1 MRWWSSVLVA
11 VAVVPGV
18 LAAQTEPV
26 RYRVAVSPGEDL
38 FRVRA
43 EFVVPPGRDTFVV
56 SLPAW
61 TPGSYTIQNY
71 ARYVHGFTAQTPEG
85 RTLPWDKLD
94 KDSWRIAAGG
104 ARSVVVEVATNPD
117 TLDLSMALVDKDVA
131 FFNGTNLFL
140 YPEGSD
146 WSFAADVTVQVPV
159 GWRIATGLAP
169 AGSGRFRAA
178 DYHDLVDAPFLVGA
192 IAVDSVVVDG
202 KPVRLAIYPDSALTP
217 AVRDTVMDAIRR
229 IAQTQNRIFGG
240 PPYDDYTVLMLAPF
254 IDLRWAGGLEHHN
267 SQLDVMG
274 AGEFA
279 PGRRTG
285 VLGDFTRPLLSHE
298 FFHLWNVK
306 RIRPAELWPYDYAR
320 EQFTPLLWWSEG
332 VTDYYGDVTLAR
344 AGLWS
349 VDRFVASVSHNVQ
362 EVEGAGEIV
371 AAEDA
376 SVNTWIE
383 PTFVEESQYYYPKGS
398 LLGLMLDIRIR
409 EATLNQHSLD
419 DVMRALYQNHW
430 LRGRGFTTQ
439 ELLGYIRPWFP
450 GVDEFHARYVN
461 GREPLPYE
469 AVLPRGGIAVN
480 VRQVKTPWV
489 GIAAPEPREGGLVVR
504 EVVPGSMAAAAGLQ
518 PGDLLLR
525 LGDVLTRDPGAFPIQ
540 YRQRYRDA
548 EGQLIDVVFRRD
560 GRETTARVA
569 VRMRVAR
576 SLSVRLDENAGAQ
589 ARAILEGILGSR

>member
-1 MRWWSSVLVA
+1 MRWWSGVLVA
-11 VAVVPGV
+11 VAAVPGV

-38 FRVRA
+38 IHVRA
-43 EFVVPPGRDTFVV
+43 EFVVPAGRDTFVV

-61 TPGSYTIQNY
+61 TPGNYTVQNY

-85 RTLPWDKLD
+85 RSLPWDRLD
-94 KDSWRIAAGG
+94 KDSWRITLGG
-104 ARSVVVEVATNPD
+104 ARSVVVEFATNAD
-117 TLDLSMALVDKDVA
+117 TLDLSMALVEKDVA

-146 WSFAADVTVQVPV
+146 WRFQAEVTLQLPA
-159 GWRIATGLAP
+159 GWRVATGLAP
-169 AGSGRFRAA
+169 AGPDRFRAA

-229 IAQTQNRIFGG
+229 IAETQNRIFGG
-240 PPYDDYTVLMLAPF
+240 SPYDDYTVLMLAPF
-254 IDLRWAGGLEHHN
+254 VDLPWAGGLEHHN
-267 SQLDVMG
+267 SQFDIM
-274 AGEFA
+274 AASEFA

-285 VLGDFTRPLLSHE
+285 RLGEFTRPLLSHE

-349 VDRFVASVSHNVQ
+349 VDRFVGSVNHNIQ

-376 SVNTWIE
+376 SIDTWIE

-409 EATLNQHSLD
+409 EATDNQHSLD

-430 LRGRGFTTQ
+430 QRGRGFSTQ
-439 ELLGYIRPWFP
+439 DLLGYIRPWFP
-450 GVDEFHARYVN
+450 GVDDFYARYVN

-469 AVLPRGGIAVN
+469 VILPRGGIAAS
-480 VRQVKTPWV
+480 RRETKTPFF
-489 GIAAPEPREGGLVVR
+489 GIAPGEAREGGVEVLGVVA
-504 EVVPGSMAAAAGLQ
+504 GSLAASVGLQ
-518 PGDLLLR
+518 EGDILLR
-525 LGDVLTRDPGAFPIQ
+525 VGDVPTTNPQAFGAAIRSRFQ
-540 YRQRYRDA
+540 NA
-548 EGQLIDVVFRRD
+548 EGQPVDVVYRRS
-560 GRETTARVA
+560 GRQLTQRGVM
-569 VRMRVAR
+569 RMRVTR
-576 SLSVRLDENAGAQ
+576 SYVIGREANPSPQ
-589 ARAILEGILGSR
+589 ARAILEGILAGR

>member
-18 LAAQTEPV
+18 LAAQGEPV
-26 RYRVAVSPGEDL
+26 RYRVEVSPGEDL
-38 FRVRA
+38 LRVRA

-94 KDSWRIAAGG
+94 KDSWRIATGG
-104 ARSVVVEVATNPD
+104 APSVVVEFATNPD

-146 WSFAADVTVQVPV
+146 WSFAAEVTVQVPV

-169 AGSGRFRAA
+169 AGNGRFRAA

-202 KPVRLAIYPDSALTP
+202 KPVRLAIYPDSVLTP

-267 SQLDVMG
+267 SQFDVMG
-274 AGEFA
+274 ALEFA

-285 VLGDFTRPLLSHE
+285 VLGDFTRPLLAHE

-344 AGLWS
+344 AGLWT
-349 VDRFVASVSHNVQ
+349 VDRFVASVSQNVQ

-376 SVNTWIE
+376 SIDTWIE

-409 EATLNQHSLD
+409 EATDNRHSLD

-430 LRGRGFTTQ
+430 LRGRGFTSQ

-450 GVDEFHARYVN
+450 GVDEFHARYVS

-469 AVLPRGGIAVN
+469 VILPRGGIAAT
-480 VRQVKTPWV
+480 RREAKTPFF
-489 GIAAPEPREGGLVVR
+489 GIAPGEARDGGVEVLGVVA
-504 EVVPGSMAAAAGLQ
+504 GSLAASVGLQ
-518 PGDLLLR
+518 EGDILLR
-525 LGDVLTRDPGAFPIQ
+525 VGDVSTTNRQAFGGAIRSRFQ
-540 YRQRYRDA
+540 NA
-548 EGQLIDVVFRRD
+548 EGQPVDVVYRRN
-560 GRETTARVA
+560 GQQLTQRGV
-569 VRMRVAR
+569 VRMRVTR
-576 SLSVRLDENAGAQ
+576 SYTIRRDQNATPQ
-589 ARAILEGILGSR
+589 ARAILEGILGAR